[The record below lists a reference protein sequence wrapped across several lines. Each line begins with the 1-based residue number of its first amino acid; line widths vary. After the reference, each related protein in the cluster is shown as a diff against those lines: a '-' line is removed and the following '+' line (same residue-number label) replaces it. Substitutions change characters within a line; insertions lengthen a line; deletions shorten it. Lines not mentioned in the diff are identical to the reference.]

1 MEPGTGSPVVERL
14 FYVLV
19 VLFFGTIALLLARTA
34 VLMSLL
40 WIMPLARL
48 FSFVPGI
55 RRWIER
61 KTSDGRISRSSTES

>member
-1 MEPGTGSPVVERL
+1 MIEWV

-19 VLFFGTIALLLARTA
+19 VLLFTAVVLVLARTA

-40 WIMPLARL
+40 WIMPVARL
-48 FSFVPGI
+48 LSFVPGI

-61 KTSDGRISRSSTES
+61 KTATGNDHLPRQ